1 MIIPIKQILL
11 EARAIDR
18 RIDALKKGI
27 VPINGTNWNADR
39 NNPKKVSKAL
49 DLGNK
54 IKRIDNTITKYGNIS
69 PHKEY
74 SGTIENGKINP
85 RIIGSRNDV
94 YGVSGQTT
102 FHKHPNNLNNDDFRN
117 HFKNRPIS
125 TPSGEPN
132 GKHIGLHGLFNSGDY
147 GASGSQALKNPNKKH
162 TEYIFSPNTKSNTV
176 AQLNSYVK
184 DPESN
189 SIQKTSFFSNKAK
202 KYYDLNGNLKNGAND
217 FTNPTNFLSINNIP
231 DTKLLKDIK
240 NLRKFKDAE
249 RLSLHEKNNIEL
261 RVANNFVGS
270 ITKDSLP
277 STRARANN
285 ELKKVK
291 DRDNLV
297 RNKLRKDPIDLKE
310 LNYFHNWAGDKFANS
325 PTFVNRPYSHKNI
338 DDLRKN
344 EFVMYKG

>member
-1 MIIPIKQILL
+1 MIIPIKKILL

-85 RIIGSRNDV
+85 RIIGSRKNV
-94 YGVSGQTT
+94 NGVSGQTT
-102 FHKHPNNLNNDDFRN
+102 FHKHPNNLNNEDFRN

-132 GKHIGLHGLFNSGDY
+132 GKHSGISGLFNSGDY
-147 GASGSQALKNPNKKH
+147 GASGASALGNPNKKH

-184 DPESN
+184 DQESN

-217 FTNPTNFLSINNIP
+217 YTKPTNFLSINNIP
-231 DTKLLKDIK
+231 DTKVLKDIK
-240 NLRKFKDAE
+240 NLRNFKNAG
-249 RLSLHEKNNIEL
+249 RLSLHEKNNNNL
-261 RVANNFVGS
+261 RRLLNKDGS
-270 ITKDSLP
+270 FINYPEDTTTALK
-277 STRARANN
+277 
-285 ELKKVK
+285 ELKS
-291 DRDNLV
+291 RDNLV
-297 RNKLRKDPIDLKE
+297 RNKLRKDPIDFKE
-310 LNYFHNWAGDKFANS
+310 LNHFHSWAGEKFANS
-325 PTFVNRPYSHKNI
+325 PTFIGRPYGNKDIN
-338 DDLRKN
+338 DLRKD
-344 EFVMYKG
+344 EYVMYRG